1 MDSFEP
7 VGDSRAVDSITSQV
21 RKRIELGLL
30 RPGDKLPSERAMTTQ
45 FQVSRNTVRGAIRAM
60 ETAGIIELKKGATG
74 GAFVREGSSS
84 TVVSSFQHLF
94 ALGTILPE
102 HLGEARTIVGTAA
115 ARLVCERATKE
126 DLDELQACVTEAVE
140 AAAAGDIPRRSKAN
154 FRFHKQLAKASKNPI
169 LEVLTDAVIS
179 FNRKMAEEIG
189 SPPNDMII
197 PSRKRLMK
205 YLLARDAEAASLE
218 MQNNLVRL
226 ETYYREAVRPKQ
238 KPQ

>member
-1 MDSFEP
+1 
-7 VGDSRAVDSITSQV
+7 
-21 RKRIELGLL
+21 
-30 RPGDKLPSERAMTTQ
+30 
-45 FQVSRNTVRGAIRAM
+45 
-60 ETAGIIELKKGATG
+60 
-74 GAFVREGSSS
+74 
-84 TVVSSFQHLF
+84 
-94 ALGTILPE
+94 
-102 HLGEARTIVGTAA
+102 AA